1 MFAVSA
7 ARTTTARHLRQG
19 LFAIACC
26 ASLGLAHAEDSAMLV
41 ASANVNTNT
50 NTNTIVNASPLAASS
65 ADPAAPIESLQSN
78 ALYGQAADVGS
89 TGIGLALGAAEANPL
104 GIMTLGIK
112 AVAYQKIK
120 NSPPVEQPRLWGM
133 YGALGWGAAANNL
146 CVIAAIATGG
156 VGAAVC
162 PLIGLGAGMGSWSA
176 NTEERNKAT
185 FAAMCEVAKITNP
198 DLVCVYNGSNS

>member
-19 LFAIACC
+19 LLAIACC
-26 ASLGLAHAEDSAMLV
+26 ASLGLAHAEDSTMLM
-41 ASANVNTNT
+41 ANVNTN
-50 NTNTIVNASPLAASS
+50 VNASPLAASS
-65 ADPAAPIESLQSN
+65 ADPSAPVESLQSN

-104 GIMTLGIK
+104 GILTLGVK
-112 AVAYQKIK
+112 AAAYQKIK

-185 FAAMCEVAKITNP
+185 FAAMCQEAKLTNP
-198 DLVCVYNGSNS
+198 NLVCVYNGSNS

>member
-7 ARTTTARHLRQG
+7 ARITTARHLRQG

-41 ASANVNTNT
+41 ASASANVNTN
-50 NTNTIVNASPLAASS
+50 VSASPLATSS
-65 ADPAAPIESLQSN
+65 ADPAAPVESLQSN

-112 AVAYQKIK
+112 AMAYQKIK

-185 FAAMCEVAKITNP
+185 FAAMCEEAKLTNP

>member
-19 LFAIACC
+19 LLAIACC
-26 ASLGLAHAEDSAMLV
+26 ASLGLAHAEDSTMML
-41 ASANVNTNT
+41 ATANVS
-50 NTNTIVNASPLAASS
+50 ASPLAAPSS
-65 ADPAAPIESLQSN
+65 ALETPATSPSEHMESLQSN

-104 GIMTLGIK
+104 GILTLGVK
-112 AVAYQKIK
+112 AAAYQKIK

-185 FAAMCEVAKITNP
+185 FAAMCQEAKLTNP
-198 DLVCVYNGSNS
+198 NLVCVYNGSNS

>member
-19 LFAIACC
+19 LLAIACC
-26 ASLGLAHAEDSAMLV
+26 ASLGLAHAEDSAMLM
-41 ASANVNTNT
+41 ASANVNTN
-50 NTNTIVNASPLAASS
+50 VNASPLAASS
-65 ADPAAPIESLQSN
+65 ADPSAPVESLQSN

-104 GIMTLGIK
+104 GILTLGVK
-112 AVAYQKIK
+112 AAAYQKIK

-185 FAAMCEVAKITNP
+185 FAAMCQEAKLTNP
-198 DLVCVYNGSNS
+198 NLVCVYNGSNS